1 MLKALRTQA
10 LLLIDSRV
18 GAVLRARAS
27 HLCFPLLQ
35 EGLQPLLSGPS
46 LVVVAHYQDDVV
58 PVKLAHQVEPNVGLV
73 GIRGDRAQE
82 GQMDTLQSV
91 EQEVEFN
98 LLTSISSSIS

>member
-1 MLKALRTQA
+1 ML
-10 LLLIDSRV
+10 
-18 GAVLRARAS
+18 GARAS
-27 HLCFPLLQ
+27 HLCLSLLQ

-73 GIRGDRAQE
+73 GIWGDRAQE

-98 LLTSISSSIS
+98 LLTSFSSSVS